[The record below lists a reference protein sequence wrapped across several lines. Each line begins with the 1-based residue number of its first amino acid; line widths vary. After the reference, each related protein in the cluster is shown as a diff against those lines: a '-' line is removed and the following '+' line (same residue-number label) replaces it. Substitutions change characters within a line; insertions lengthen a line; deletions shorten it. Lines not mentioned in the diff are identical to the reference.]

1 MKLYL
6 TLDLRWRAM
15 VFNATLN
22 NISVV
27 SWLLICWLE
36 ELRVIRVIDKVN
48 CRINGLKI
56 VIYKTVTTTTVNIKN
71 VSKINK

>member
-1 MKLYL
+1 M
-6 TLDLRWRAM
+6 
-15 VFNATLN
+15 FNATFN

-48 CRINGLKI
+48 CRINRLKI
-56 VIYKTVTTTTVNIKN
+56 AYSFIYILYIRLKIKPN
-71 VSKINK
+71 SVRIRF

>member
-71 VSKINK
+71 VSKINE

>member
-1 MKLYL
+1 M
-6 TLDLRWRAM
+6 
-15 VFNATLN
+15 FNATFN

-48 CRINGLKI
+48 CRINRLKL
-56 VIYKTVTTTTVNIKN
+56 VYSFIYIYIYLHVLID
-71 VSKINK
+71 

>member
-1 MKLYL
+1 M
-6 TLDLRWRAM
+6 
-15 VFNATLN
+15 FNATLN

>member
-48 CRINGLKI
+48 CRINRLKI
-56 VIYKTVTTTTVNIKN
+56 AIYKTVTITTVNIKN

>member
-48 CRINGLKI
+48 CRIDRLKI
-56 VIYKTVTTTTVNIKN
+56 VIYMTITTTTVNIKN